1 MCGCTVAAVWL
12 AGVRHSKE
20 LRELWRISDE
30 EGDEN
35 DRISPLLT
43 LQLTAS
49 LLILCGLGIWFAA
62 SA

>member
-1 MCGCTVAAVWL
+1 M
-12 AGVRHSKE
+12 RHSKE